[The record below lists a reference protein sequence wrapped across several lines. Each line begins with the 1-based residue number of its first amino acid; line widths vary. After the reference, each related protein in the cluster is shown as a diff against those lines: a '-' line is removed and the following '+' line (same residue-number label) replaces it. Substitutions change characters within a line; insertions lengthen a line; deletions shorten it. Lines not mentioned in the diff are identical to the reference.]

1 MLKAQKTYIFKTLSR
16 HRDAVAVNVGAIRNG
31 SFSHEHYSSSPSK
44 TLRAAMGCS
53 VRFAGNPGRTK
64 ERRIERLSGQ
74 RAPHSAKT
82 KEKPA
87 GLRLKAKGK

>member
-1 MLKAQKTYIFKTLSR
+1 MSVIPLDLQRRFER
-16 HRDAVAVNVGAIRNG
+16 RWAVR
-31 SFSHEHYSSSPSK
+31 
-44 TLRAAMGCS
+44 
-53 VRFAGNPGRTK
+53 AGNPGCTE

-87 GLRLKAKGK
+87 GLKQKPAGVTAVVIFLSLEANA

>member
-1 MLKAQKTYIFKTLSR
+1 
-16 HRDAVAVNVGAIRNG
+16 
-31 SFSHEHYSSSPSK
+31 
-44 TLRAAMGCS
+44 MGCS